1 VKESQANQSQVNHQ
15 SKETRRGLVMVY
27 TGNGKGKTTAALG
40 LAVRAMGHGERVY
53 MAQFMKGRPY
63 GEIETVRRYLPLMKL
78 EQFGQGRFMERCEPT
93 ADDREGAGKGLEAA
107 RKAVR
112 SGEYDLVI
120 LDEINVAVEYCLL
133 ALEEVLELVAERPP
147 HVDLVLTGRYAR
159 PELLEVADMVSE
171 VNEVKH
177 HYQRGVPARAGVE
190 F

>member
-1 VKESQANQSQVNHQ
+1 MEERQAGQSQVKHQ
-15 SKETRRGLVMVY
+15 GKNPRQGLVMVY

-40 LAVRAMGHGERVY
+40 LAMRAMGHGERVY

-78 EQFGQGRFMERCEPT
+78 EQFGPGRFIESCGPT
-93 ADDREGAGKGLEAA
+93 PEDRQWAGKGLEAA
-107 RKAVR
+107 REALR

-120 LDEINVAVEYCLL
+120 LDEINVAVEYHLL
-133 ALEEVLELVAERPP
+133 SLKEVLELVAERPP

-171 VNEVKH
+171 VREVKH
-177 HYQRGVPARAGVE
+177 HYRQGIPARAGVE